1 MNHAVMVF
9 WAVLA
14 VLVWGAGYWVA
25 SMLWPFTACRKC
37 KGSGKRRSPSGK
49 NHGRCR
55 RCKGKGERLRL
66 GRRVIN
72 KIGVTKDK
80 LVG

>member
-1 MNHAVMVF
+1 MTTSVLIF

-14 VLVWGAGYWVA
+14 VIPLAAGYWVA
-25 SMLWPFTACRKC
+25 SILWPFTGCRRC
-37 KGSGKRRSPSGK
+37 KGSGKRRSPSGR
-49 NHGRCR
+49 NYGRCR

-66 GRRVIN
+66 GRKVIN
-72 KIGVTKDK
+72 KLGVAKDK